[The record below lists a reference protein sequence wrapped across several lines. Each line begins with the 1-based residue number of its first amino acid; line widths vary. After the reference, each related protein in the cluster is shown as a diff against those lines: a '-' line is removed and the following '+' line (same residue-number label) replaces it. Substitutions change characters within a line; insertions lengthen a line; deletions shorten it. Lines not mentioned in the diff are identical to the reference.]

1 MKLELIIGILGALGG
16 ITILFTAWQRI
27 MDLLF
32 PVRTATKQIINTL
45 AHEFIDDGDDI
56 SEERIAIIVG
66 GRCNQYRILSSD
78 KIKSILKKAIY
89 EFEQRKIVGLPQAII
104 NLYDKI
110 IDGLQ
115 KMKMDIDV
123 VIVEDTTIQAYLIKF
138 CDQLEDDKSYELRNI
153 KAGFEKFLSNNG
165 KIAKGTAQQA
175 HILAAI
181 ANNRN
186 RFHYNAINPK
196 EDELFR
202 EGGKRSLL
210 LYYPDENNHKIVKKF
225 SRNIKEDITIY
236 WFEKAKDGE
245 ERPSIKLSELN
256 GLQPSVIFPD
266 ISTKQKGDRGD
277 ATPKTIWEFLSKFC
291 SQLEDDKPYELRN
304 IMTSFAEFL
313 VVNGR
318 SAKESAQKAHIL
330 AAIANNRNRFHY
342 NAINPKE
349 DGLFIESGKR
359 TLLLYYPDEN
369 NHKIV
374 KKFGLNIN
382 DDPTIYWYEEGGNR
396 PSIKLSELKKEI
408 FNN

>member
-1 MKLELIIGILGALGG
+1 MKLELIIGILSALGG

-27 MDLLF
+27 MDFLF
-32 PVRTATKQIINTL
+32 PVRAATKQILNTL

-66 GRCNQYRILSSD
+66 GKCNQYRIKRRD
-78 KIKSILKKAIY
+78 KFKSILNKAIY
-89 EFEQRKIVGLPQAII
+89 EFEQRKIVGLPPAII
-104 NLYDKI
+104 KLYDKI

-115 KMKMDIDV
+115 KMKMDIGA
-123 VIVEDTTIQAYLIKF
+123 VIVDDTTIQAYLIKF
-138 CDQLEDDKSYELRNI
+138 CDQLEDGKTYELKNI
-153 KAGFEKFLSNNG
+153 KAGFEKFLSNKG
-165 KIAKGTAQQA
+165 KIAKRTAQQA

-186 RFHYNAINPK
+186 RFHYKAINPK

-225 SRNIKEDITIY
+225 SQNVKEDITIY
-236 WFEKAKDGE
+236 WFEKAKDGK

-256 GLQPSVIFPD
+256 GLQPSPD

-277 ATPKTIWEFLSKFC
+277 ETPNLTIWELLSRFC

-318 SAKESAQKAHIL
+318 SAKESAQKAHIS
-330 AAIANNRNRFHY
+330 AAIVNNPSRFH
-342 NAINPKE
+342 NNTKNPKE
-349 DGLFIESGKR
+349 DGLFKESGKR